1 MVCSFSV
8 DVLVAYM
15 QCLITSEIDVRLYNE
30 SVTRKSPVTLVRMN
44 ERMLAYDQIFG
55 YVDIR

>member
-1 MVCSFSV
+1 MINKVMFLSC
-8 DVLVAYM
+8 VAI
-15 QCLITSEIDVRLYNE
+15 CLLEITSLAIFFFTLLF
-30 SVTRKSPVTLVRMN
+30 VTWPCVTLVRMN